1 MCRCQ
6 QRHVAGLR
14 RRLRDESAAPDF
26 RAPASPT
33 QPVVAA
39 TKAASVRQLAP
50 AKRKPRCCKLCRSE
64 DRGEWPLWISRK
76 GRQQGQQFFC
86 TNHACGKF
94 MATPVTETEDRRG
107 ASRKEGHSSAGATSV
122 TVSAMKKA
130 KKWRACTSCRDAGL
144 SEHPVKQSGR
154 REGMAMHCADVNCAA
169 AHTQPTS
176 MSD

>member
-1 MCRCQ
+1 MSLPLSQGRSGPPPYPK
-6 QRHVAGLR
+6 AG
-14 RRLRDESAAPDF
+14 PM
-26 RAPASPT
+26 
-33 QPVVAA
+33 
-39 TKAASVRQLAP
+39 RQLAP
-50 AKRKPRCCKLCRSE
+50 AKRKPRCCMLCRSE

-76 GRQQGQQFFC
+76 ARQQGQQFFW
-86 TNHACGKF
+86 TNHVFGEF

-107 ASRKEGHSSAGATSV
+107 ASREDGHSSAGATSV

-144 SEHPVKQSGR
+144 SEHPLKQSGR
-154 REGMAMHCADVNCAA
+154 REGMAMHCANVNCAA